1 MQIWDADCLMLRSML
16 LSNQVVLW
24 WVPCASVSKSG
35 NTDQIWTQVR
45 KGTLSSPGER
55 NFIRLE
61 SIALLL
67 KGESNKLT
75 HLSLLF
81 WSSLMLES
89 CLRSPAVSVSSIVW
103 SFTTYLSGTPTMTCR
118 DNVRIVG
125 SKWCQTGVYVCGRGG
140 PAQPDRSPGS
150 HVFLRK
156 WCVCA
161 LVHARAQ
168 YGGPRSKEPSE
179 VLLWLRSVGST
190 TWRMGL
196 SSPEMQKLRMK

>member
-1 MQIWDADCLMLRSML
+1 MLQSVL

-24 WVPCASVSKSG
+24 GVPCTSVSKSG

-45 KGTLSSPGER
+45 KWTLSSPGEW

-67 KGESNKLT
+67 KGESNKFT

-118 DNVRIVG
+118 DNVGIVR

-156 WCVCA
+156 WRVCA
-161 LVHARAQ
+161 HLCRRTLN
-168 YGGPRSKEPSE
+168 GGPLSKEPSE
-179 VLLWLRSVGST
+179 VFLWLRSVGST
-190 TWRMGL
+190 TWRRGL